1 MCVGRSR
8 AGRRSARC
16 SAIHRHAIYALPVDR
31 PGGILANVDQVGE
44 FGAKLSVALKAASL
58 SRVAAAQA
66 LGIDKSLIG
75 RWLSGAVHPT
85 EHNLARLTALL
96 SERQPGFRMADWDA
110 GLADFADQLGVSLPK
125 RGSDP
130 GVMLPHLRPLIE
142 IAREEIGRRGGTYEG
157 FYRTAR
163 PSLLVEDT
171 VFHEYGVVRRN
182 DAGLL
187 DVAMRGSGLLFEGWA
202 LPAHNNLFVF
212 LYDNTGLS
220 PLSLV
225 FRGVALPKAMVL
237 DGIMLLAALDA
248 GRTPAAMPVLLERV
262 ADLCDDANSDY
273 EKIATMER
281 DLPAPLDPVPD
292 KEVRRRL
299 FRDAGP
305 ASSAAG
311 AGDRVLAVTALG
323 ALSRGAAGTGLRG

>member
-1 MCVGRSR
+1 MD
-8 AGRRSARC
+8 
-16 SAIHRHAIYALPVDR
+16 H
-31 PGGILANVDQVGE
+31 VGE
-44 FGAKLSVALKAASL
+44 FAGKLGVALKATSL
-58 SRVAAAQA
+58 SRVAVAQA
-66 LGIDKSLIG
+66 LGVDKSLVG

-96 SERQPGFRMADWDA
+96 ADRHAGFRMTDWDA
-110 GLADFADQLGVSLPK
+110 DLDGFAGRFGIALPR
-125 RGSDP
+125 RGADP

-142 IAREEIGRRGGTYEG
+142 IAREETGRRGATYEG
-157 FYRTAR
+157 FFRTAR
-163 PSLLVEDT
+163 PSLLVADT

-182 DAGLL
+182 EAGLL

-212 LYDNTGLS
+212 LYDSTGLS
-220 PLSLV
+220 PLSIV

-262 ADLCDDANSDY
+262 GDLTDDPEADY
-273 EKIATMER
+273 ATMIAMEAEM
-281 DLPAPLDPVPD
+281 PAPLDPVPD
-292 KEVRRRL
+292 AEVRRRL

-305 ASSAAG
+305 VSSEQG
-311 AGDRVLAVTALG
+311 RGDRVLAVTASD
-323 ALSRGAAGTGLRG
+323 AQSRGAAGPGLRG